1 MGPNVIYLLSCALG
15 AVLPVTDCLPGWHA
29 NAPLARFDVADW
41 RCLET
46 ACFCHLC
53 QVSGKIG
60 AIKTCIWMGLA
71 SVAVLAPMFE
81 QTLAIEI
88 E

>member
-1 MGPNVIYLLSCALG
+1 MGPNGIYLLSCALG
-15 AVLPVTDCLPGWHA
+15 VVLPVTDCLPGWHA
-29 NAPLARFDVADW
+29 NAPLARFDVADS

-46 ACFCHLC
+46 VCFCGLS

-60 AIKTCIWMGLA
+60 GLKPLKGWVWPA
-71 SVAVLAPMFE
+71 SLFLAPMSE
-81 QTLAIEI
+81 QALAIEI

>member
-1 MGPNVIYLLSCALG
+1 MGPNVIYRLSCALG
-15 AVLPVTDCLPGWHA
+15 VVLMPSLLEND
-29 NAPLARFDVADW
+29 FADW

-46 ACFCHLC
+46 ACVCHVC

-60 AIKTCIWMGLA
+60 GLKPVRWMGLA

>member
-15 AVLPVTDCLPGWHA
+15 VVLPVTDCLPGWHA

-46 ACFCHLC
+46 ACFLPFVPG
-53 QVSGKIG
+53 QWEDWG
-60 AIKTCIWMGLA
+60 IKTCIWMGLA